1 MVANVSTTFAR
12 QERAAFCDL
21 ALEVGPDAPTR
32 CGEWNVKELVI
43 HLLVRERSPLGA
55 PGMLISPLSGLT
67 DRAMA
72 GLAHE
77 PFKKLVKRLR
87 RPSPLLLLPGAD
99 ALVNSVEFF
108 VHHEDL
114 RRARTDWTPR
124 EIGAGA
130 SSLLWQATRVLGPGL
145 VRPAGV
151 PVRLVRAGTGATATL
166 RRGDDPVVVTGV
178 PAELVLMLYNRPTE
192 GLVYDGPA
200 DRVDALRAADLGI

>member
-1 MVANVSTTFAR
+1 MSTTFAR
-12 QERAAFCDL
+12 QERAALCDL

-32 CGEWNVKELVI
+32 CGEWSAKELVI

-55 PGMLISPLSGLT
+55 PGMLIPPLSGLT

-72 GLAHE
+72 ALAHE
-77 PFKKLVKRLR
+77 PFDGLVERLR
-87 RPSPLLLLPGAD
+87 TPSPFLLVPGSD
-99 ALVNSVEFF
+99 VLVNSVEFF

-114 RRARTDWTPR
+114 RRARPDWVPR
-124 EIGAGA
+124 ELGAGA
-130 SSLLWQATRVLGPGL
+130 STLLWRAARVLGPGL

-151 PVRLVRAGTGATATL
+151 PVRLVHAGTGAAATL
-166 RRGDDPVVVTGV
+166 RRGSDPVVVTGV
-178 PAELVLMLYNRPTE
+178 PGELVMMLYNRPTE

>member
-1 MVANVSTTFAR
+1 MSKTFAR
-12 QERAAFCDL
+12 QERAALCDL

-32 CGEWNVKELVI
+32 CGEWNAKELVI
-43 HLLVRERSPLGA
+43 HLLVRERSPSGA
-55 PGMLISPLSGLT
+55 PGVLVPALSGLT

-72 GLAHE
+72 GLAHQ
-77 PFKKLVKRLR
+77 PFKRLVDRLR
-87 RPSPLLLLPGAD
+87 RPAPLLWLPGAD
-99 ALVNSVEFF
+99 GLVNSVEFF

-114 RRARTDWTPR
+114 RRARPDWTPR
-124 EIGAGA
+124 ELGAGP
-130 SSLLWQATRVLGPGL
+130 SGLLWQATRVLGPGL

-192 GLVYDGPA
+192 GLAYAGPP
-200 DRVDALRAADLGI
+200 DRVRALRATDLGI